1 MPRIRVEARLDNH
14 FPFESAHF
22 FDGGFERYRNII
34 GVVQLTVDIV
44 HDGYWLGDVFQQ
56 KAVHS
61 FVFVSVSTPD
71 GVESSLENRTVKRF
85 GKIISIEPD
94 QRLTGFEE
102 VVSDGEPETF
112 PYLADF
118 CLFIGRQG
126 LSGTLPDV
134 SVGLGCRLSGH
145 AYVQGIYAI
154 FEYFSYSHSAIL
166 SFLRIS

>member
-1 MPRIRVEARLDNH
+1 M
-14 FPFESAHF
+14 
-22 FDGGFERYRNII
+22 G
-34 GVVQLTVDIV
+34 
-44 HDGYWLGDVFQQ
+44 
-56 KAVHS
+56 
-61 FVFVSVSTPD
+61 
-71 GVESSLENRTVKRF
+71 LENRTVKRF

-112 PYLADF
+112 PYLANF